1 MTMFLKTLANRFYLF
16 HKDWIVDCVLL
27 LPLNSTGDIFQ
38 ITSKIDLL
46 FQKWKPRTEFNL
58 TKEQLPLFHV
68 SMKELPSQIKL

>member
-27 LPLNSTGDIFQ
+27 LPLNSTRDIFQ

-46 FQKWKPRTEFNL
+46 FQKWKPRTKSL
-58 TKEQLPLFHV
+58 TLQKSNCHYFMCQ
-68 SMKELPSQIKL
+68 